1 MPTANRPT
9 ARLFS
14 RARMLFLALIAATLA
29 QLAWYYPRLPARV
42 ASHFDAAGQAN
53 AFMPKDGFLAIHLV
67 VLGILAVVFLLI
79 PALIGRLPPSMINLP
94 NKDYWLA
101 PERRAG
107 TFAYIEQ
114 FFAWFGCA
122 LLLLVVFAMGLAMR
136 ANFSDPVQLPTVPI
150 VSAIAAFILFNIAGV
165 IAMHRRFSTIR

>member
-1 MPTANRPT
+1 MSDKRIPGS
-9 ARLFS
+9 LFF
-14 RARMLFLALIAATLA
+14 AILAAALL
-29 QLAWYYPRLPARV
+29 QGLRDFPRLPERM
-42 ASHFDAAGQAN
+42 ASHFAASG
-53 AFMPKDGFLAIHLV
+53 MPNGWMDKRQFFLLYAV
-67 VLGILAVVFLLI
+67 VILAAFFVEF
-79 PALIGRLPPSMINLP
+79 RLARSVAGNSGSKLNLP

-122 LLLLVVFAMGLAMR
+122 LLLLAVFAMGLAMR